1 MTISHFSLSGPA
13 MLTSFWNFHSRPL
26 SSQADQVQYPLR
38 LAVSSY
44 LPVPKK
50 LAASFAAAD
59 LVMLFISTSTPMVC
73 FFISA
78 TWFSVL
84 WLIFVPSVLLC
95 FPFR

>member
-1 MTISHFSLSGPA
+1 

-50 LAASFAAAD
+50 SAASFAAAG
-59 LVMLFISTSTPMVC
+59 LVILFISTSTPMVC

-78 TWFSVL
+78 TWFSVFC
-84 WLIFVPSVLLC
+84 LIVVPPFLVY